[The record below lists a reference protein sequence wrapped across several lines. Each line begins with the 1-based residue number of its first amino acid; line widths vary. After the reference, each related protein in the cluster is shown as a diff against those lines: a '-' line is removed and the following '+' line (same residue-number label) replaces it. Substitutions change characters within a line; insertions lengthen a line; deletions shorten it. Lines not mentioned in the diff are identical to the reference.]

1 MTAMELYLI
10 LAFPVLIIFSA
21 IFSSSE
27 TAFFSLSPIDI
38 SELEEENPARGRKVR
53 RLLETPDLLLSG
65 ILLGNLIVNIC
76 ATAVATILLHI
87 YGTKLGLSTEM
98 VYLVDI
104 AGMTILLLVL
114 GEISPKVYAITNAR
128 KVSLEMAWFIN
139 LWLAAAR
146 PVVGLMVKSS
156 FLFKKLFSRGG
167 EDRQILEEELKML
180 VDISAE
186 RGNLEQE
193 EKKLIH
199 NIFELSETMVREI
212 MVPRTDI
219 YGIPVD
225 APLEE
230 VLKIIREKGH
240 SRFPVYRQ
248 DLDNIVGVLYAKDIL
263 GYLFDLRKLDS
274 LEELVREIYYVPE
287 TKRCGE
293 TLREFQKKGTYM
305 GIVVDEYGGTEGLV
319 TVEDIMEE
327 IIGEIQ
333 DEHDTE
339 EPLLVEESKGTYLV
353 DGKMNI
359 DDLSDRLGIGLVG
372 EGYETLGGFILTMF
386 DRLPHAGEYVD
397 FEDLRFLIVKLSK
410 RRITKVRISRLPET
424 QDKPVRQ
431 PDPESI

>member
-1 MTAMELYLI
+1 
-10 LAFPVLIIFSA
+10 
-21 IFSSSE
+21 
-27 TAFFSLSPIDI
+27 
-38 SELEEENPARGRKVR
+38 
-53 RLLETPDLLLSG
+53 
-65 ILLGNLIVNIC
+65 
-76 ATAVATILLHI
+76 
-87 YGTKLGLSTEM
+87 
-98 VYLVDI
+98 
-104 AGMTILLLVL
+104 
-114 GEISPKVYAITNAR
+114 
-128 KVSLEMAWFIN
+128 MAWFIN

-424 QDKPVRQ
+424 QDKQVRQ
-431 PDPESI
+431 PDQESI